1 MTRKFDLYKDGDFVG
16 NYTLAQLSRKIAE
29 VHSKILEAV
38 AKEENIG
45 PYWIVPAQTAENER
59 AKKEL
64 LREWDE
70 IRFRIK
76 PSLRKS
82 ELVRGT

>member
-1 MTRKFDLYKDGDFVG
+1 MTKKYELYKDGVLLG
-16 NYTLAQLSRKIAE
+16 IYTLVQISKLIAE
-29 VHSKILEAV
+29 GHSKILDAV

-45 PYWIVPAQTAENER
+45 QYRIVPAQTAENER

-64 LREWDE
+64 LKEWDE

-76 PSLRKS
+76 PSLRKQ
-82 ELVRGT
+82 EVK